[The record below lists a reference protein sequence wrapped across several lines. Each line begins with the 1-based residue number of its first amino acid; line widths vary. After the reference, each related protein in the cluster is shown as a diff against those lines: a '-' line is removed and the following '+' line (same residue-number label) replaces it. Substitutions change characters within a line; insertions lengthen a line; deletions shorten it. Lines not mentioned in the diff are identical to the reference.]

1 MKKIEVLALRLSR
14 DVAHAYSQ
22 SEVRLPP
29 WSEVVG
35 IYHGLRDEGPF
46 TFIIIGGRSVVFPKD
61 SMEAELA
68 RKQLNRKLLK
78 RKIGMLRTDPNKG
91 HLLVRVMEK

>member
-1 MKKIEVLALRLSR
+1 MSR

-22 SEVRLPP
+22 SEVHLPP

-46 TFIIIGGRSVVFPKD
+46 TFVIIGQKSVVLPKD
-61 SMEAELA
+61 SIEAELA
-68 RKQLNRKLLK
+68 RKQLNRRLLK
-78 RKIGMLRTDPNKG
+78 RKIAMLRTDPNTG